1 MEPDYRKY
9 LSLVVLVLQNT
20 ALVLTLRYSRT
31 VEGEI
36 YLASTA
42 VVLTELLKF
51 AVCFCMVFYDNQL
64 DLGSTL
70 GLLKSEIVDNY
81 TETIKVSVP
90 SILYTIQNNLLY
102 VALTYLDAATFQ
114 VTYQLKILTT
124 ALFSVLLLGRKL
136 DTLKWVSL
144 VVLTVAVALVQLPQ
158 RKDSSDEFEEE
169 DHSSS
174 LSSSLIGLIA
184 VLLACVSSGFS
195 GVYIEKIL
203 KGSETS
209 MWIRNIQLSLL
220 SFVFGL
226 FGVLVMDW
234 SAVREDGFFQGYSVI
249 VGIVICLQAAGGLIV
264 SAVMKYADNILKG
277 FAASFSIVLSSVV
290 SYFVLK
296 DFNPTWFFVMGAAL
310 VLIATS
316 LYTLPPNTQQKLT
329 QTILPVTT
337 QNIEKDP

>member
-9 LSLVVLVLQNT
+9 LSLVVLVFQNT

-114 VTYQLKILTT
+114 V
-124 ALFSVLLLGRKL
+124 
-136 DTLKWVSL
+136 
-144 VVLTVAVALVQLPQ
+144 
-158 RKDSSDEFEEE
+158 
-169 DHSSS
+169 H
-174 LSSSLIGLIA
+174 
-184 VLLACVSSGFS
+184 
-195 GVYIEKIL
+195 
-203 KGSETS
+203 
-209 MWIRNIQLSLL
+209 
-220 SFVFGL
+220 
-226 FGVLVMDW
+226 MD
-234 SAVREDGFFQGYSVI
+234 V
-249 VGIVICLQAAGGLIV
+249 
-264 SAVMKYADNILKG
+264 
-277 FAASFSIVLSSVV
+277 
-290 SYFVLK
+290 
-296 DFNPTWFFVMGAAL
+296 
-310 VLIATS
+310 
-316 LYTLPPNTQQKLT
+316 
-329 QTILPVTT
+329 
-337 QNIEKDP
+337 